1 MAIKYTKQFV
11 KNYPAHAV
19 LLSLG
24 ITICV
29 GVILLALPMCQ
40 IKPIYF
46 IDLFFTSAS
55 LTTVTGLLTVNL
67 HDFTIY
73 GHCVMLMLMQIGG
86 LGLMT
91 MSLFLMSLF
100 VDLGLYTQILASDI
114 LSIQSFKDTKR
125 ILLFI

>member
-1 MAIKYTKQFV
+1 MAIKYTKQFI
-11 KNYPAHAV
+11 KNYPAHSV
-19 LLSLG
+19 LFSLCA
-24 ITICV
+24 TICI

-40 IKPIYF
+40 IKPIYL

-67 HDFTIY
+67 QDFTIY

-91 MSLFLMSLF
+91 MSLFF
-100 VDLGLYTQILASDI
+100 
-114 LSIQSFKDTKR
+114 
-125 ILLFI
+125 ILLFFFFLVFFKIFLIIKNFFYIF